1 MQTVPVADSDTNSSA
16 TPSQEALPDAYRE
29 MVRSFGEVAA
39 ALSDQGD
46 LDSLL
51 HLIAERICALTGVP
65 RCSVYLREEGTDQ
78 FKGQVGHADHD
89 IDALVKRLVAGCEA
103 DRFTKEI
110 LETKRPVVVANALDD
125 PRPIRSTMRAWNVRS
140 MLGVPMVLRGDVIG
154 IVFLDVEHEHW
165 VFTDSAIQ
173 LAATFADLAA
183 VAIAQARLTG
193 DLRHSLS
200 TVARQNK
207 LLRRAAAVDERLGA
221 LSLQGASFA
230 EIGQAVADLTAKP
243 CAIYDSSYR
252 ALATAKPSWLDEPEP
267 LRFPDDGAWVHPDV
281 SAAVT
286 AASQSGSGLLPRM
299 PQAGLN
305 YRFLVAPVMWRE
317 HQWGV
322 LAIMEYGTQFA
333 ALDRHI
339 ARRAATSIALELSA
353 EHRAAQSESDA
364 RASLLTQLIA
374 GGNQDVPALEHRA
387 QYLGVQL
394 EQPRVLC
401 LATCAGD
408 GQLPAAADLV
418 NAIAHGSEVQVLAS
432 AVADGIL
439 IAFDLEPGHAV
450 REAIED
456 VRAKVEA
463 GLQRAESGSRLVAA
477 MSASCASLVDFP
489 RAYREAQQV
498 LACLTTVA
506 DLGRTRTLTADDLG
520 PARLLLASTNRHDAQ
535 RFSQN
540 ALGVLLS
547 EDVGMVDLLET
558 LYVFFDCSRSVRRS
572 AQVLALHENTI
583 RYRLARVEELT
594 GLAVA
599 SSSDDQLTVQ
609 FALLILRIC
618 GDGASRGWPVHSAGD
633 RSPLRAV
640 PDHAEPAAE
649 PRQLTAAS

>member
-140 MLGVPMVLRGDVIG
+140 MLGVPMVLRADVIG

-165 VFTDSAIQ
+165 AFTESAIE

-183 VAIAQARLTG
+183 VAIVQARLTA
-193 DLRHSLS
+193 DLRRSLG

-230 EIGQAVADLTAKP
+230 EIAQAVADLTAKP
-243 CAIYDSSYR
+243 CAIYDSNYR
-252 ALATAKPSWLDEPEP
+252 ALASAKPSWLDEPDSP
-267 LRFPDDGAWVHPDV
+267 RLPDGRVWARPEVV
-281 SAAVT
+281 AAVAE
-286 AASQSGSGLLPRM
+286 AADSHNGLLNRM
-299 PQAGLN
+299 PEAGLN
-305 YRFLVAPVMWRE
+305 HRFLVAPVLWRE

-322 LAIMEYGTQFA
+322 LSIMEYGTQFA
-333 ALDRHI
+333 PLDRHI

-353 EHRAAQSESDA
+353 EHRAAQSEWDA
-364 RASLLTQLIA
+364 RASLLTQLIR
-374 GGNQDVPALEHRA
+374 GNQDVPSLKHRA
-387 QYLGVQL
+387 QYLGVEL
-394 EQPRVLC
+394 EHPRVLC
-401 LATCAGD
+401 LISAAD
-408 GQLPAAADLV
+408 GSELPAATDV
-418 NAIAHGSEVQVLAS
+418 IEAIVDGTDAQQVLAS
-432 AVADGIL
+432 GVADGIL
-439 IAFDLEPGHAV
+439 VALDIDPARAS

-456 VRAKVEA
+456 VRARV
-463 GLQRAESGSRLVAA
+463 ESGLRRLEFAPALVAA
-477 MSASCASLVDFP
+477 LSAACTRLPDFP
-489 RAYREAQQV
+489 RAYGEAQQV

-506 DLGRTRTLTADDLG
+506 DPGSTRTLTADELG
-520 PARLLLASTNRHDAQ
+520 PARLLLASTDRHDAQ
-535 RFSQN
+535 RFAHN
-540 ALGVLLS
+540 ALGALLS
-547 EDVGMVDLLET
+547 NDDGMADLLET
-558 LYVFFDCSRSVRRS
+558 LYVFFDCSRSVRRA
-572 AQVLALHENTI
+572 AQVLTLHENTI
-583 RYRLARVEELT
+583 RYRLARVEETT

-599 SSSDDQLTVQ
+599 SSSEDQLTVQ

-618 GDGASRGWPVHSAGD
+618 GEASGRGWSVHVNAE
-633 RSPLRAV
+633 RAAASPL
-640 PDHAEPAAE
+640 AAE
-649 PRQLTAAS
+649 DADDQPPRLVVAS